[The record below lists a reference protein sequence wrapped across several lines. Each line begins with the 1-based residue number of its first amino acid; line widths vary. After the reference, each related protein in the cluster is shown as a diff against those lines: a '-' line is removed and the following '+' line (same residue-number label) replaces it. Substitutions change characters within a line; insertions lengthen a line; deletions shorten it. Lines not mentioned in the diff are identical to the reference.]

1 MGGNMD
7 RLIIRG
13 GNRLYG
19 DVKISG
25 MKNSALPIIFG
36 TIVANDV
43 CTIKNLPDISDIA
56 LALETLEMIGAVV
69 RFTDTSTVIIDT
81 RGVEMKSPPLEYV
94 SKMRASTY
102 LLGAMLG
109 RFGRAE
115 VGYPGGCDFGLR
127 PINLHLKGFEA
138 LGAKITYS
146 TTGMING
153 DTPNGLVG
161 NFVYLDIASVGAT
174 VNIMLAAT
182 FAEGTT
188 VIENAAREPHIVD
201 MACFLNACGAKISGA
216 GTSMIRIRGVKALH
230 GCTYELAPD
239 MIEAGTYMVAAAATG
254 GRVCIK
260 NIIPR
265 HMESVSAKLREI
277 GIPLKISDD
286 SITVTGIESF
296 RGTEIRTNP
305 YPGFPTDMHPQFSA
319 LLSLS
324 RGISKVSEGI
334 YSGRFK
340 YVPELNK
347 MGANIEV
354 VENAALINGVES
366 LHGAEV
372 KATDLRAGACLV
384 IAALAAEGVTTISNI
399 EYIDRGYEDLVEKLK
414 FLGAD
419 IKRG

>member
-1 MGGNMD
+1 ME

-13 GNRLYG
+13 KNVLHGE
-19 DVKISG
+19 VQISG

-36 TIVANDV
+36 TIAANDI
-43 CTIKNLPDISDIA
+43 CIIKNLPDISDLS
-56 LALETLEMIGAVV
+56 LAIETLETIGANV
-69 RFTDTSTVIIDT
+69 RFIDTSSVMIDT
-81 RGVEMKSPPLEYV
+81 RTVEMKSPPLENV
-94 SKMRASTY
+94 SKMRASIY

-109 RFGRAE
+109 RFGSAE

-127 PINLHLKGFEA
+127 PINLHIKGFEA
-138 LGAKITYS
+138 LGAKITFS
-146 TTGMING
+146 SNAMING
-153 DTPNGLVG
+153 TAVSGLRG
-161 NFVYLDIASVGAT
+161 NYVYLDIASVGAT
-174 VNIMLAAT
+174 INIMLAAV
-182 FAEGTT
+182 FANGTT

-216 GTSMIRIRGVKALH
+216 GTSMIRVTGVEKLH

-239 MIEAGTYMVAAAATG
+239 MIEAGTYMVMAAATG
-254 GRVCIK
+254 GKICIK
-260 NIIPR
+260 HIIPK
-265 HMESVSAKLREI
+265 HMDAVSAKLREI
-277 GIPLKISDD
+277 GIPLEIGDD
-286 SITVTGIESF
+286 YITVAGIDTF

-324 RGISKVSEGI
+324 KGISTVSEGI

-340 YVPELNK
+340 YVGELNK

-354 VENAALINGVES
+354 VENSALINGVDA

-372 KATDLRAGACLV
+372 KATDLRAGACLI
-384 IAALAAEGVTTISNI
+384 IAALAAEGVTTISNV
-399 EYIDRGYEDLVEKLK
+399 EYIDRGYENIVEKLRT
-414 FLGAD
+414 LGAD

>member
-1 MGGNMD
+1 MEK
-7 RLIIRG
+7 LIIRG
-13 GNRLYG
+13 GNPLFG

-25 MKNSALPIIFG
+25 MKNSALPVIFG

-43 CTIKNLPDISDIA
+43 CIIKNLPDISDIS
-56 LALETLEMIGAVV
+56 LAIETLETMGASV
-69 RFTDTSTVIIDT
+69 RFTDTSTAIIDT
-81 RGVEMKSPPLEYV
+81 REVVMKSPPLEYV
-94 SKMRASTY
+94 SKMRASIY

-109 RFGRAE
+109 RFKKAE

-127 PINLHLKGFEA
+127 KIDLHIKGVEM

-146 TTGMING
+146 TDAMIIG
-153 DTPNGLVG
+153 EAPNGLHG

-174 VNIMLAAT
+174 INIMLAAV

-216 GTSMIRIRGVKALH
+216 GTSMIRVKGVKQLH
-230 GCTYELAPD
+230 GCSYELAPD

-254 GRVCIK
+254 GKICVK
-260 NIIPR
+260 NIVPK

-277 GIPLKISDD
+277 GIPLEIGDN
-286 SITVTGIESF
+286 SITVSGAPNF
-296 RGTEIRTNP
+296 RGTAIRTNP

-319 LLSLS
+319 LLAM
-324 RGISKVSEGI
+324 SKGVSTVSEGI

-347 MGANIEV
+347 MGAEIEV
-354 VENAALINGVES
+354 VDNSALINGVDT
-366 LHGAEV
+366 LKGADV

-384 IAALAAEGVTTISNI
+384 IAALAAEGVSTISNI

-414 FLGAD
+414 TLGAD
-419 IKRG
+419 IKRV